1 MSLLASIHDVT
12 PAHAAAVERLWA
24 ACARHGVAPALA
36 VVPQWHGEVAVES
49 DAGFLAWLRARVA
62 AGAEVLLHG
71 ERHDEV
77 GTERRALDHLRALG
91 RTAREGEF
99 LTLDEGAARERIE
112 RGVARLRA
120 IGLPPVGFLPPAW
133 LAREGAHR
141 AAFAA
146 GLAVSEDDR
155 SVRVAPGRS
164 LPSPVWRW
172 SARTP
177 LRARLSCFVAEVRW
191 TAYRDA
197 PLVRVAL
204 HPGDLADERCV
215 ASIERA
221 LARLASRHR
230 AVRYA
235 DLAPRAALPEPA
247 GVA

>member
-1 MSLLASIHDVT
+1 MSLLVSIHDVT
-12 PAHAAAVERLWA
+12 PAHAAAVELLWA
-24 ACARHGVAPALA
+24 ACARHRVVPALA
-36 VVPQWHGEVAVES
+36 VVPQWHGEVAIES
-49 DAGFLAWLRARVA
+49 DPRFQAWLRARVA
-62 AGAEVLLHG
+62 EGAEVLLHG
-71 ERHDEV
+71 ERHDEL
-77 GTERRALDHLRALG
+77 GSARSALDHLRALG

-99 LTLDEGAARERIE
+99 LTLDERAAAERIG
-112 RGVARLRA
+112 RGLARLRA
-120 IGLPPVGFLPPAW
+120 LGLSPVGFLPPAW

-155 SVRVAPGRS
+155 CVRVAPGRS

-177 LRARLSCFVAEVRW
+177 LRARLSCVVAEARW
-191 TAYRDA
+191 KAYRDA

-221 LARLASRHR
+221 LARLTARHR

-235 DLAPRAALPEPA
+235 ELAPRAAPA
-247 GVA
+247 GA